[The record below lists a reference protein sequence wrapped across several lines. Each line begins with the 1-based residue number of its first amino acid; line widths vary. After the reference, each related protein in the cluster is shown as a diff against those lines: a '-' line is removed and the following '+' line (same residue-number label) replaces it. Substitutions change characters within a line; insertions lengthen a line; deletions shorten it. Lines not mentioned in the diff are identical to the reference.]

1 MNAPSVRRAL
11 TAAVAAVL
19 LALPFATSAV
29 EGAIATPAAPPSGGG
44 FSTTNLQLLQGWGFH
59 DNELGYDTRTGAM
72 TTVTLNHFST
82 WAYGDNFAFVD
93 LYRGDFNNA
102 AQGTSDVYA
111 EWHPRLFLN
120 KLLGT
125 GSVGPIRNWGLAGEI
140 NQARGFYAY
149 MLGGGLDLAIPGFS
163 VAGVNLYWR
172 YDNFN
177 ESTVQ
182 LSPFWT
188 VPFSLGPV
196 PFLFT
201 GFLDTFIDRNGNIDV
216 MTQPELLVDVLAPF
230 GGKADRIYVGIEWY
244 VHHYTL
250 AGQTKTVSSPQAM
263 LQWTVY

>member
-1 MNAPSVRRAL
+1 MNPPTLRGAL
-11 TAAVAAVL
+11 AAVL
-19 LALPFATSAV
+19 LALPAAASAV
-29 EGAIATPAAPPSGGG
+29 EGAITTPTAPPSGGG

-59 DNELGYDTRTGAM
+59 DDELGYATKTGAM

-93 LYRGDFNNA
+93 LYRGDFDDAA
-102 AQGTSDVYA
+102 AQGHSDVYA

-120 KLLGT
+120 ELLGA

-188 VPFSLGPV
+188 VPLSVGPV
-196 PFLFT
+196 PLLFT
-201 GFLDTFIDRNGNIDV
+201 GFLDAFVDRNGDIDV
-216 MTQPELLVDVLAPF
+216 MTQPELLVDVLAPL

-250 AGQTKTVSSPQAM
+250 AGHAKTVSSPQAM